1 MTVSS
6 SKLFEPVKVGRM
18 ELQHRVVMAPLT
30 RNRSDE
36 DHAVTPPMMKEYY
49 TQRAHVKGSLII
61 TEATAITAESGP
73 FAGCPGIYTD
83 KQVAAWKEIVDAVH
97 AKGSYMYLQ
106 IWHPGRAS
114 LKQLIPGN
122 KPAVGPSPIAIEGR
136 SLLVDTPNE
145 VPRPLEVDEMPGI
158 ARDFAIAAKRAV
170 EEAGFDG
177 VEIHGGNGYLL
188 DQFIN
193 TSSNKRTDEY
203 GGSIEN
209 RARLCLEVT
218 KAVADAIGSD
228 RTALRLTPWSEFQDM
243 EDETPYDTWGYI
255 VSHLPQDLAYLHML
269 GPRDDFGRKT
279 QNDTVNTLDPFR
291 KLWKST
297 FMASGGFSTKPETAK
312 ELSDETG
319 DLVAIG
325 RAYIAN
331 PDLVLRLKNGWPLN
345 KYHRPSFYGG
355 DERGYIDYPFYQ
367 DEQSK
372 E

>member
-6 SKLFEPVKVGRM
+6 SRLFEPVKVGRM

-49 TQRAHVKGSLII
+49 TQRAHVKGSLLI

-97 AKGSYMYLQ
+97 AKGCYLYLQ

-145 VPRPLEVDEMPGI
+145 VPRPLEIDEMPGI
-158 ARDFAIAAKRAV
+158 ARDFAVAANRAV

-193 TSSNKRTDEY
+193 TSSNKRTDAY

-218 KAVADAIGSD
+218 RAVADAIGSD
-228 RTALRLTPWSEFQDM
+228 RTALRLTPWSEFQVLDASM
-243 EDETPYDTWGYI
+243 TSEKILILCSGY
-255 VSHLPQDLAYLHML
+255 
-269 GPRDDFGRKT
+269 GR
-279 QNDTVNTLDPFR
+279 
-291 KLWKST
+291 
-297 FMASGGFSTKPETAK
+297 
-312 ELSDETG
+312 
-319 DLVAIG
+319 
-325 RAYIAN
+325 
-331 PDLVLRLKNGWPLN
+331 
-345 KYHRPSFYGG
+345 
-355 DERGYIDYPFYQ
+355 
-367 DEQSK
+367 
-372 E
+372 